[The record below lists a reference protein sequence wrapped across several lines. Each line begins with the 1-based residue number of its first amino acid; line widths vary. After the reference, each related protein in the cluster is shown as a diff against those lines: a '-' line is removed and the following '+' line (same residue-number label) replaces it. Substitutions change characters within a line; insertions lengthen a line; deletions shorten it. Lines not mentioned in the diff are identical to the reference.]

1 MVARSRKQAEELKTL
16 ARNHKELEAL
26 RMRLDDEKTENVH
39 LEKVNA
45 ELQQQ
50 LEEQKKELEAHK
62 EQLRAQ
68 KKAHQGKPLLPS
80 GILLCMTHPGF

>member
-1 MVARSRKQAEELKTL
+1 MQSVIARFRRQAKELKTL
-16 ARNHKELEAL
+16 ARDRKELDAL
-26 RMRLDDEKTENVH
+26 RKRLDDEKTENVH

-50 LEEQKKELEAHK
+50 LEE
-62 EQLRAQ
+62 EQLREQ

-80 GILLCMTHPGF
+80 SILLCMTHPGF

>member
-1 MVARSRKQAEELKTL
+1 VIAHSRKQAEELK
-16 ARNHKELEAL
+16 AIACDRKELATL
-26 RMRLDDEKTENVH
+26 RRRLDDEKKENVH

-45 ELQQQ
+45 ELQRQ

-62 EQLRAQ
+62 LAHQEQLKEQ

-80 GILLCMTHPGF
+80 GTCIV